1 MKLRLKAFRKS
12 TMKSLVIINPKGG
25 AVTWDKI
32 GAVSHELEEGFGH
45 SLLSSCGDMLE
56 VFKEAATKVIHE
68 APKNKVVEPQAKKAR
83 G

>member
-12 TMKSLVIINPKGG
+12 TMKSLVVLNPKGG

-32 GAVSHELEEGFGH
+32 GSVSHELDEEFGYA
-45 SLLSSCGDMLE
+45 LLSSCGDMLE
-56 VFKEAATKVIHE
+56 VFKEAETKVIHE
-68 APKNKVVEPQAKKAR
+68 APKNKVVEPQANKAR